1 MQAVL
6 DTSDFSG
13 NMDMCIAIRTIVFKD
28 RKACIQAGCGI
39 VYDSC
44 PEREYEEI
52 QNKRQ
57 GIEGGARMILVIDN
71 GDSFAYNIYQC
82 VGEVFPN
89 VRVVSNLVAI
99 SEIQDMNV
107 KGIVMSSGP
116 GRAKDAGNCV
126 GIVKELSSQI
136 PILGIGLGM
145 EVIGCAYGGGVLPDV
160 KGMHG
165 KTSIVLHDGKGIF
178 MREESNLTARYHS
191 FKLNEIVCLMFLKY
205 VSHLE
210 GTIMAVRHKSLP
222 LWA

>member
-1 MQAVL
+1 
-6 DTSDFSG
+6 
-13 NMDMCIAIRTIVFKD
+13 
-28 RKACIQAGCGI
+28 
-39 VYDSC
+39 
-44 PEREYEEI
+44 
-52 QNKRQ
+52 
-57 GIEGGARMILVIDN
+57 MILVIDN

-145 EVIGCAYGGGVLPDV
+145 EVIGCAYGGGVLPEV

-178 MREESNLTARYHS
+178 KGVKNPILTARYHS
-191 FKLNEIVCLMFLKY
+191 FKLNESSLPDVLEVCA
-205 VSHLE
+205 HTLE
-210 GTIMAVRHKSLP
+210 GTIMAVRHKRLP
-222 LWA
+222 VYGLEFHPESIITEEGKKIIGNFVGGIKNA